1 VGQHVDQIAPE
12 DGSVD
17 VEEALL
23 RLDVVLDLFDF
34 LGVDVGVGVADDLD
48 NLRLKT
54 LRTEAGWSQ
63 AELAEKIDSD
73 ARQVSRYEN
82 NKVAPGLEA
91 VIRMAQVFNVTVDY
105 LLVDD
110 AERRPSR
117 SQQPRRRPARRPR
130 PAHRRRT
137 HHHQQRHRR
146 PRDEGQAP
154 TGGAG

>member
-1 VGQHVDQIAPE
+1 MGQHVDQIAPE

-105 LLVDD
+105 LLIDD
-110 AERRPSR
+110 AERRPLTLPTATSTPG
-117 SQQPRRRPARRPR
+117 SPTSTSSP
-130 PAHRRRT
+130 T
-137 HHHQQRHRR
+137 KN
-146 PRDEGQAP
+146 AP
-154 TGGAG
+154 PSATSSTPS